1 MNYDISLLIQNMLDI
16 VEKLEQYAKLF
27 LILCK
32 YVLVCTRTQGLIKKL
47 IFLFCVPSIA
57 QLSTVMYCICI
68 VHLALYVLFC
78 FWSYSFFKTKKI
90 FVFCISHLGFIIK
103 YWPFYFYITILC
115 TLFSFDELIYC
126 TSLVETL
133 LEHVVWERCLWCFIT
148 LSVS

>member
-1 MNYDISLLIQNMLDI
+1 MCYIN
-16 VEKLEQYAKLF
+16 AKLF

-32 YVLVCTRTQGLIKKL
+32 YVLVCTCIQGLIKKL
-47 IFLFCVPSIA
+47 IFLVCISSIA

-103 YWPFYFYITILC
+103 DCPYYLYITSLC
-115 TLFSFDELIYC
+115 TLFRFDELTYC
-126 TSLVETL
+126 TLIVETL
-133 LEHVVWERCLWCFIT
+133 KCMLCGKDVYGVYHFVFILKSHVI
-148 LSVS
+148 